1 MRSLGPN
8 KRCWNHKSKAIA
20 IGACIIILIICNIRF
35 ADLTGNYSIS
45 IIDHISLLDRSD
57 THSKSSNNN
66 AWCTKISSSLNVTS
80 WPLIRYHKD
89 YPNQTSN
96 SFNHLFDSSKFASL
110 EEDDSQARSTIDEF
124 NNLRNTVLTPKLL
137 KEGFVHGG
145 IRPAKSFANHVL
157 EKYTTTKNDTA
168 LQYQQPILIAVF
180 GNSFTIGSNCGESS
194 AQDSNECAWPG
205 RLVRRWDEIF
215 PTTNHTAIEW
225 RMFQENAQTSG
236 NIAQKLPSI
245 LDEYYTT
252 KNVKFDVIILDNTIT
267 DINAERKRPW
277 FEAIVRLLV
286 KVSPDTVIIS
296 LVDALPRILSA
307 TSGGDGSHDEQFPH
321 EKHYVTWIH
330 DVQRHYGL
338 TVVDIARMA
347 GILRNKSSTE
357 EDLLWP
363 QTEGTMISSNG
374 TMLDDVQSDRAGT
387 TPVYWSNFLPKVR
400 KTKYAYYPAN
410 HPPWPTHQ
418 YVADSVMYAL
428 LRVIEM
434 GLGCDNEGSEPSSTG
449 EINNETA
456 TTVAPKED
464 VDGCFIC
471 MNPLARI
478 DAKSPQYRN
487 IGSASN
493 ADSTTNI
500 TSSII
505 SSGDWTWVT
514 DERGKL
520 GWQSE
525 QFGSIIRFR
534 LKISDK
540 PSITITYMRS
550 HATFG
555 SLRVTFR
562 TVPSPPLREADMDH
576 LENGTIPSLLLT
588 GGIPQF
594 SLWETTAFPYRQD
607 HNDVNAMEKW
617 NLLNATVLSQMGSN
631 SVEYIDMY
639 VVNPNKS
646 GKTRIK
652 IQTVTSC

>member
-1 MRSLGPN
+1 
-8 KRCWNHKSKAIA
+8 
-20 IGACIIILIICNIRF
+20 
-35 ADLTGNYSIS
+35 
-45 IIDHISLLDRSD
+45 
-57 THSKSSNNN
+57 
-66 AWCTKISSSLNVTS
+66 
-80 WPLIRYHKD
+80 
-89 YPNQTSN
+89 
-96 SFNHLFDSSKFASL
+96 
-110 EEDDSQARSTIDEF
+110 
-124 NNLRNTVLTPKLL
+124 
-137 KEGFVHGG
+137 
-145 IRPAKSFANHVL
+145 
-157 EKYTTTKNDTA
+157 
-168 LQYQQPILIAVF
+168 
-180 GNSFTIGSNCGESS
+180 
-194 AQDSNECAWPG
+194 
-205 RLVRRWDEIF
+205 
-215 PTTNHTAIEW
+215 
-225 RMFQENAQTSG
+225 MFQENAQTSG

-245 LDEYYTT
+245 IDEYYTT
-252 KNVKFDVIILDNTIT
+252 KRVKFDVIILDNTIT
-267 DINAERKRPW
+267 DINAERERPW

-296 LVDALPRILSA
+296 LVDALPRILSV
-307 TSGGDGSHDEQFPH
+307 TSGRNGLQEEPSND
-321 EKHYVTWIH
+321 KHYVTWIH

-347 GILRNKSSTE
+347 GISRNESSSE

-374 TMLDDVQSDRAGT
+374 TILGDPLYDGMGT

-400 KTKYAYYPAN
+400 KTKSAYYPAN

-434 GLGCDNEGSEPSSTG
+434 GLGCDIKGSGRSSTA
-449 EINNETA
+449 EINNETLS
-456 TTVAPKED
+456 TVAPKED

-471 MNPLARI
+471 MNPLTRI
-478 DAKSPQYRN
+478 DAKSPQHRH

-493 ADSTTNI
+493 ADSTTGI
-500 TSSII
+500 TPSII
-505 SSGDWTWVT
+505 SGGDWTWVT
-514 DERGKL
+514 DEKGKS

-525 QFGSIIRFR
+525 QYASIIRFR

-540 PSITITYMRS
+540 PTITITYMRS

-562 TVPSPPLREADMDH
+562 TVPSPPLKETDMDH

-588 GGIPQF
+588 GWIPQF

-607 HNDVNAMEKW
+607 HYDYNAEEKW
-617 NLLNATVLSQMGSN
+617 NLLNATVLSQMGST

-646 GKTRIK
+646 EKTRIK